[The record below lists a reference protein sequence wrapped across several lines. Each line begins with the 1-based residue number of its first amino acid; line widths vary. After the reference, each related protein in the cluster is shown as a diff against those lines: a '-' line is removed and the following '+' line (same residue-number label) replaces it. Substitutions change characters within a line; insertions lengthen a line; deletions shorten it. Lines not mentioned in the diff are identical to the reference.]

1 MKSHCK
7 MLSAVIALVALWA
20 IPGCTSIADL
30 FNPPSPD
37 VILGASFARM
47 EERLLDAHEFELHY
61 VITAEGAFTANLE
74 GGIKLKKNNVAEI
87 WGTGNFGGDFM
98 DYSFT
103 SNGNI
108 IFASIDDGSF
118 DADVP
123 AELNRAIILGM
134 TRMGLLH
141 NVVRILSGELPDHAS
156 GGVDEWVTVSGFSSG
171 PQQKLDGRSANA
183 IPVHFG
189 LTVDGVPSGTA
200 TIWEEATLRIPLGR
214 DQVVQF
220 ETGEMRVKERYS
232 QIIIRDAPREILI
245 EGE

>member
-1 MKSHCK
+1 MNMRCK
-7 MLSAVIALVALWA
+7 LVGSFLILGMMSV
-20 IPGCTSIADL
+20 IPGCESISQL
-30 FNPPSPD
+30 LNPPSSEE
-37 VILGASFARM
+37 ILGASFARM
-47 EERLLDAHEFELHY
+47 EQRLLDAHEFELHY
-61 VITAEGAFTANLE
+61 VITAEGAFSASLE
-74 GGIKLKKNNVAEI
+74 GGIKLNANNVAEI

-98 DYSFT
+98 DYNFT

-108 IFASIDDGSF
+108 IFASIDDGSY

-123 AELNRAIILGM
+123 AELNRAIVLGM

-156 GGVDEWVTVSGFSSG
+156 GGISDWVTVSGFSTG

-183 IPVHFG
+183 IPVHFS
-189 LTVDGVPSGTA
+189 LSVDGTPSGTA
-200 TIWEEATLRIPLGR
+200 TIWEEATLRIPIGR